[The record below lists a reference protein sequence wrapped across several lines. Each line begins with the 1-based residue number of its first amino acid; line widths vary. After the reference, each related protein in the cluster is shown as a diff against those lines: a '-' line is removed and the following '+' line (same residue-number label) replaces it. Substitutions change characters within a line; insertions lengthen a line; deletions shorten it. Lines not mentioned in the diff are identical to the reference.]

1 MIKLSGFL
9 DALRTTAGYHDTKK
23 LSEQT
28 GIPKEWVDN
37 AYHKVRMPNTLL
49 YGYDAAA
56 KDLKQ
61 LYDKDQHYRSLQA
74 ELVKI
79 KQGSPEENLFLKKNK
94 KELDNRLRDFVSYAD
109 SLEEKYSKLKMVR
122 TR

>member
-1 MIKLSGFL
+1 
-9 DALRTTAGYHDTKK
+9 
-23 LSEQT
+23 
-28 GIPKEWVDN
+28 
-37 AYHKVRMPNTLL
+37 MPNTLL

-94 KELDNRLRDFVSYAD
+94 KELDNRLRDFASYAD